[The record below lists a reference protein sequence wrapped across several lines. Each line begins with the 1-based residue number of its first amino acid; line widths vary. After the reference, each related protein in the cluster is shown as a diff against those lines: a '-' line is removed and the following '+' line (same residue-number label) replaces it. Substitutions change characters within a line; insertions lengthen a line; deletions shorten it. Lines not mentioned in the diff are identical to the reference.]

1 LVVQLQLVEKVHLL
15 QLQEIQVDLA
25 VEELFQED
33 RVVAELVVKEM
44 QEVLLARLL
53 LTM

>member
-15 QLQEIQVDLA
+15 QLQEIQVDLV

-33 RVVAELVVKEM
+33 LAVVELVVKEM
-44 QEVLLARLL
+44 
-53 LTM
+53 

>member
-1 LVVQLQLVEKVHLL
+1 VEKVLDL
-15 QLQEIQVDLA
+15 QLQDLMVDLA

>member
-1 LVVQLQLVEKVHLL
+1 VEKVLDL
-15 QLQEIQVDLA
+15 QLQDLMVDLA

-33 RVVAELVVKEM
+33 RVVVELVVKEM